1 VALDGLRERV
11 LIGEDRE
18 GEAAGE
24 DPVVDGLP
32 ACLTWRAGIAEGG
45 RADRGCRVWRAGG
58 VGRRGQSTVLS

>member
-45 RADRGCRVWRAGG
+45 RGGGGGCWAGG
-58 VGRRGQSTVLS
+58 DSLQCSLNS